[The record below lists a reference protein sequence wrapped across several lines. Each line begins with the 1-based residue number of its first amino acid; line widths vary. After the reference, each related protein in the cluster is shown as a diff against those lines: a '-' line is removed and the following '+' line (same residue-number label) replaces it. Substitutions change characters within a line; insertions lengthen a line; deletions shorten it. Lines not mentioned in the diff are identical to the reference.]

1 MFLEEV
7 WAWKSLFASP
17 HLQEPVCT
25 LENPR
30 HHEREEGKQACL
42 GGQMCLSAWNP
53 VQTLMLLFLIPAGI
67 CKSER
72 SCVQVWAPWF
82 KDKQHQIG
90 ASRHLEMTEGAREGC
105 TGQLAGPRK
114 WVRGFRK

>member
-30 HHEREEGKQACL
+30 HHEREKGKQACL

-72 SCVQVWAPWF
+72 SRVQVWAPWF
-82 KDKQHQIG
+82 KDKQHQTG
-90 ASRHLEMTEGAREGC
+90 ASSHLEMRE
-105 TGQLAGPRK
+105 
-114 WVRGFRK
+114 